1 MYRKESDQTMAIG
14 PEQLDLKK
22 LAQIFILDGDLE
34 SKITVELVKKILES
48 FTFEDWDNIRHN
60 IQDYS
65 DEKRELRDL
74 IKKCEIFLGAM
85 SYTIA
90 PRRGQFLTAFY
101 SKLKEA
107 ISIAKNVLQTQ
118 PDDPEGRIITAGAT
132 DSLRQIFMSVAF
144 RCIEDDYLSQDSWY
158 SNEDYY
164 GSLNWIPYKKLRFE
178 PNLGLDLYVSLQ
190 DLPFGGAG
198 YRVNGLY
205 VEYLGEDEEGKP
217 QQKHAI
223 ITRENTITIKEKD
236 INREVRLC
244 DLGGEMEDVEII
256 DGAIFLEAGLLI
268 ISEGYKVDFG
278 PIVAS
283 YLKRPINVVPVE
295 FECGGEKM
303 RVEKSFKD
311 ILEKTNLI
319 IKNQDK
325 GIYEVSSPGSYLLN
339 LVHGEEKIA
348 EVEILEYNKG
358 KFHLSALGNY
368 EFAANDGNI
377 TGQPLYIDNVRK
389 IVSGAKREEVKE
401 LLYASNGL
409 EIHVVDGYVQ
419 VVGEKDVKDYI
430 LIEDLLLVDQNA
442 IEVGEKYFSK
452 YRPAES
458 GKQWIPTVLLGQ
470 YYISP
475 EPIDSD
481 LRLYKENPEIK
492 QVVGI
497 LDEESKV
504 LYTRMPELL
513 EPELFIENEYLD
525 LVHPEKQYQL
535 EVVELAY
542 YNGHLFCDP
551 IIFEGTKGQKRYN
564 SLVEY
569 IKYMD
574 IFKDIDL
581 NNYRLIIESKFNP
594 IYVNTHRTNSYYW
607 QGDAR
612 DIVYLPDTK
621 EECLVYLGISGFK
634 SNPASEPK
642 DE

>member
-144 RCIEDDYLSQDSWY
+144 RCIEDDYLSKDDLWY

-164 GSLNWIPYKKLRFE
+164 GSLEWIPFKKLRFE
-178 PNLGLDLYVSLQ
+178 PNSGLDLYVSLH
-190 DLPFGGAG
+190 DLPFGNTG
-198 YRVNGLY
+198 YHVHGLY
-205 VEYLGEDEEGKP
+205 VEYLEGN

-223 ITRENTITIKEKD
+223 ITRENTINVNGQEI
-236 INREVRLC
+236 RLC
-244 DLGGEMEDVEII
+244 DLGGELEDVEII

-278 PIVAS
+278 PIVSS
-283 YLKRPINVVPVE
+283 YLKRPINVVPAE

-303 RVEKSFKD
+303 RIEKGFKD
-311 ILEKTNLI
+311 ILTKTNLI
-319 IKNQDK
+319 TDNLDKN
-325 GIYEVSSPGSYLLN
+325 IVEVTSSGSYLLN
-339 LVHGEEKIA
+339 LSFGDKIA
-348 EVEILEYNKG
+348 EVEIIDYNKG
-358 KFHLSALGNY
+358 KFHLTALGNY
-368 EFAANDGNI
+368 DFAANDGNI
-377 TGQPLYIDNVRK
+377 SGKPLYVDNVKR
-389 IVSGAKREEVKE
+389 IVSGATREEVAE
-401 LLYASNGL
+401 LLHTSNGIS
-409 EIHVVDGYVQ
+409 IHTVDGF
-419 VVGEKDVKDYI
+419 VVLEGEKDSVDYI
-430 LIEDLLLVDQNA
+430 LVDDLLLVEQNA
-442 IEVGEKYFSK
+442 IEVGQKYFSK
-452 YRPAES
+452 YRSAES
-458 GKQWIPTVLLGQ
+458 EKQWIPTALVGQ
-470 YYISP
+470 YFISP

-513 EPELFIENEYLD
+513 EPELFVENEYLD
-525 LVHPEKQYQL
+525 LIHPEKQYQL
-535 EVVELAY
+535 EVVELGY

-551 IIFEGTKGQKRYN
+551 VVFEGSKGQKRYD
-564 SLVEY
+564 SLINY
-569 IKYMD
+569 IKHME
-574 IFKDIDL
+574 IFKDINL
-581 NNYRLIIESKFNP
+581 EEYRLIIESKFNP

-621 EECLVYLGISGFK
+621 EDCLVYLGISGFK
-634 SNPASEPK
+634 SNPDNE
-642 DE
+642 